1 MGWEILAPAC
11 GRFLPLFMAKL
22 HTCSGEPMAASG
34 ALRKPHYPLDNYELD
49 DRYRRESGRV
59 FLTGTQALVRIPLM
73 QRTMDRAAGL
83 NTAGFISGYRG
94 SPLAAYDTELWRAGI
109 FLQESNITFLPAVNE
124 ELAATA
130 IMGTQQVE
138 ADPHKQVD
146 GVFGIWYGKG
156 PGVDRAGDGLKHG
169 NAYGSSPHGGVLVV
183 AGDDHGAVSSSMSH
197 QSDVAFLTWLMPN
210 LNPANVAEYLEFGLY
225 GIALSRYSGMWVGF
239 KAISETVE
247 SAMSIEL
254 PPYPDF
260 VTPDFEIPPD
270 GLHIRWPDYPGPQ
283 IEERLEAKK
292 AATLAFAAANPI
304 DRKIFNTPNA
314 RYGIVTTGKGHLDL
328 MEALRLLDIDRKEAR
343 RIGLDVYK
351 VGMVWPLAHD
361 AALEFVRDKHEV
373 LVIEEKRG
381 LIESEFKEYFYD
393 YPGRKPKRMVGKE
406 DELGNRLVPWVGE
419 LSPIQLAG
427 IVAKRLDAAMPGLKL
442 GERAARLAVS
452 ESTVIK
458 IGGAS
463 RTPYFC
469 SGCPHNTSTRVP
481 EGSQALAGIGC
492 HFMANWMNRDT
503 DGLIQMGGE
512 GINWVTRSMYNGG
525 RHIFQNLG
533 DGTFYHSGSLAI
545 RQAFAAKTNITFKIL
560 FNDAVAMTGG
570 QPVDGPIT
578 VESIAHS
585 VRAEGVQR
593 IALVSDEPE
602 NFDLADFP
610 AGTTLSHRRDLD
622 TIQRELREIPG
633 VTILI
638 YAQTCA
644 TEKRRR
650 RKRGALEDPHKFV
663 VINDLVCEGCGDCSV
678 ESNCLSVIPKET
690 LFGRKRQIDQ
700 NSCNKDFS
708 CVHGFCP
715 SFVTVEGGN
724 RVTSDKAASSEF
736 PEGKFASLPLPDAP
750 PLDTSYDLL
759 VTGVGGTG
767 VITVGALITMA
778 AHLEGKGA
786 SVLDFTGFAQKFG
799 PVLSYIR
806 MARNPCELNQVRIDE
821 QQADALIGC
830 DLVVSSSP
838 KASSRLRK
846 GHTRVVLNTTEMS
859 TADFV
864 KFRDASLKAS
874 DRVDS
879 VQNVVGK
886 RNLSTIAAN
895 QLAESL
901 LGNTIYSNVLMVGYA
916 WQSGLLPVSLDAML
930 RAIELNGIEVEQN
943 KKAFGWGRIAATDPQ
958 YVQKKVADPQQTV
971 TGIESLDEIIRRR
984 AEFLVDYQDSAL
996 ADRFTGLVNRV
1007 REAETAVQGGG
1018 RLPLTEAVAHT
1029 YFKTL
1034 AYKDEYEV
1042 ARLHT
1047 ATGFLEKVRKDFGD
1061 KARLRFHLA
1070 PPLLSHS
1077 VDARGRPPKR
1087 EFGAWMIPA
1096 FRILARFRKLRG
1108 TRFDLFG
1115 LTAERRRERAL
1126 IVEYEENVDVLL
1138 RHLSLHNIE
1147 LALEI
1152 VNEYL
1157 EIRGY
1162 GPVKEDATEKARARI
1177 ATKLGGY
1184 MQVTSQAA

>member
-1 MGWEILAPAC
+1 
-11 GRFLPLFMAKL
+11 MAR
-22 HTCSGEPMAASG
+22 AA
-34 ALRKPHYPLDNYELD
+34 ALREAQYPLDNYELD
-49 DRYRRESGRV
+49 DRYQRESGRV

-73 QRTMDRAAGL
+73 QRTLDRAAGL

-94 SPLAAYDTELWRAGI
+94 SPLAAYDTELWRAEK
-109 FLQESNITFLPAVNE
+109 FLRQNDVTFLPAVNE

-130 IMGTQQVE
+130 VFGTQQVE
-138 ADPHKQVD
+138 ADPHKNVD

-156 PGVDRAGDGLKHG
+156 PGVDRAGDSLKHG
-169 NAYGSSPHGGVLVV
+169 NAYGSSPHGGVLVI

-210 LNPANVAEYLEFGLY
+210 LNPANVAEYLEYGLY

-247 SAMSIEL
+247 SAMSVEL
-254 PPYPDF
+254 PPYPEF
-260 VTPDFEIPPD
+260 ETPDFEIPPD

-292 AATLAFAAANPI
+292 AATLAFAKANPI
-304 DRKIFNTPNA
+304 DRKIFDNPKA

-361 AALEFVRDKHEV
+361 AALEFVHDKHEV

-393 YPGRKPKRMVGKE
+393 YPGRKPQRMVGKE
-406 DELGNRLVPWVGE
+406 DEFGNRLVPWVGE
-419 LSPIQLAG
+419 LSPTQLAG
-427 IVAKRLDAAMPGLKL
+427 IVARRIDGCIPGLNL
-442 GERAARLAVS
+442 RERAARLAS
-452 ESTVIK
+452 PGPEIIK
-458 IGGAS
+458 IDGAS

-469 SGCPHNTSTRVP
+469 SGCPHNTSTRLP

-503 DGLIQMGGE
+503 DGLIPMGGE
-512 GINWVTRSMYNGG
+512 GINWITRSLYNGG

-533 DGTFYHSGSLAI
+533 DGTYYHSGSLAI

-578 VESIAHS
+578 VERIAHS
-585 VRAEGVQR
+585 VRAEGIER
-593 IALVSDEPE
+593 IAVVSDEPE
-602 NFDLADFP
+602 NFAIGDFP
-610 AGTTLSHRRDLD
+610 GGTTISHRRDLD
-622 TIQRELREIPG
+622 AIQRELRDIPG
-633 VTILI
+633 VTVLI

-650 RKRGALEDPHKFV
+650 RKRGLIEDPNKFV
-663 VINDLVCEGCGDCSV
+663 VINDLVCEGCGDCSI

-690 LFGRKRQIDQ
+690 PFGRKRQIDQ

-708 CVHGFCP
+708 CVNGFCP
-715 SFVTVEGGN
+715 SFVTVEGAE
-724 RVTSDKAASSEF
+724 RKSRDSS
-736 PEGKFASLPLPDAP
+736 AIHDAP
-750 PLDTSYDLL
+750 AGKLEALPMPKLPEIDASYDLL

-767 VITVGALITMA
+767 VITVGAIITMA
-778 AHLEGKGA
+778 AHLESKGA
-786 SVLDFTGFAQKFG
+786 SVLDFMGFAQKFG

-806 MARNPCELNQVRIDE
+806 IARGPAELNQVRIDDR
-821 QQADALIGC
+821 QADALIGC

-838 KASSRLRK
+838 KASRTLRK
-846 GHTRVVLNTTEMS
+846 DHTRVVLNTTEMA

-864 KFRDASLKAS
+864 KFRDASLRAS
-874 DRVDS
+874 DRVEAIEDI
-879 VQNVVGK
+879 VGTP
-886 RNLSTIAAN
+886 NLSTVAAN

-901 LGNTIYSNVLMVGYA
+901 LGNTIFANVLLVGYA
-916 WQSGLLPVSLDAML
+916 WQMGLLPVSLDALL
-930 RAIELNGIEVEQN
+930 RAIELNGVAIEEN
-943 KKAFGWGRIAATDPQ
+943 KNAFHWGRIAA
-958 YVQKKVADPQQTV
+958 ADPHFVRKQIADPHQTV
-971 TGIESLDEIIRRR
+971 TGIESLDEIIERR
-984 AEFLVDYQDSAL
+984 AKFLVDYQDEVL
-996 ADRFTGLVNRV
+996 ASRYRDLVEQVRKAEQEIGTGGTLRLT
-1007 REAETAVQGGG
+1007 TAVA
-1018 RLPLTEAVAHT
+1018 RA

-1042 ARLHT
+1042 ARLH
-1047 ATGFLEKVRKDFGD
+1047 ADSGFIEKVRSEFGD

-1070 PPLLSHS
+1070 PPLLSRG
-1077 VDARGRPPKR
+1077 VDSRGRPGKR
-1087 EFGAWMIPA
+1087 EFGSWMLAA
-1096 FRILARFRKLRG
+1096 FRILARLRKLRG
-1108 TRFDLFG
+1108 TRLDVFG
-1115 LTAERRRERAL
+1115 YSAERKLERAL
-1126 IVEYEENVDVLL
+1126 IVQFEENVATLL
-1138 RHLSLHNIE
+1138 EHLSVQNIDT
-1147 LALEI
+1147 AVDI

-1162 GPVKEDATEKARARI
+1162 GPVKEKAAKEARQRI
-1177 ATKLGGY
+1177 DNKFASF
-1184 MQVTSQAA
+1184 SQATQKAA